1 MKNKEIIADIDFLK
15 NQIQEID
22 DAFVEIKYELEKNF
36 LSEKILENLNFAICM
51 LYEEGIPFVKKL
63 CKIYYIKRKRH

>member
-63 CKIYYIKRKRH
+63 CNIIYY